1 MNGSTSDVHPRVDA
15 VIDTH
20 GQVYCAEGHL
30 VGLIHEE
37 GVEFFCRKCH
47 TNVVVNL
54 RASKLAALAKIA
66 DLIASL

>member
-1 MNGSTSDVHPRVDA
+1 MLSTLSDPHPRVDA
-15 VIDTH
+15 GIDAQ
-20 GQVYCAEGHL
+20 GQVHCAQGHL
-30 VGLIHEE
+30 VGLIHDEE
-37 GVEFFCRKCH
+37 VEFFCRKCH